1 MTTYLDEWGL
11 TADDDNFHPRND
23 DPWWTETFWLAWFV
37 PDRKLIG
44 YIYPIFRPN
53 VGVQGGGVMVY
64 DDTGDLEWQ
73 MPVYDFDWHRQFDPS
88 ADLRDITLGSGLTIR
103 CLEPARKF
111 EVTYSSRDITLHLVA
126 QAAIKPLV
134 TLGTPPFN
142 KGHIDQICHVT
153 GEMTLKGETIPV
165 DCLSMRDRS
174 WGPRQDGRQ
183 PTVGYEY
190 ATQDPDNAFL
200 AVSVCDKEEAYK
212 ADPVYTV
219 TTGFLMR
226 DGVWSRVCGGTRTAE
241 RDIEGHPLV
250 VRIEAVDEL
259 GRTISAVG
267 RAANTYRAKSY
278 PSMLC
283 LQALME
289 FEFDGRRGW
298 GEVQDCW
305 HPRRW
310 RDRLEAL
317 TTSGAVQ
324 P

>member
-1 MTTYLDEWGL
+1 
-11 TADDDNFHPRND
+11 
-23 DPWWTETFWLAWFV
+23 
-37 PDRKLIG
+37 
-44 YIYPIFRPN
+44 
-53 VGVQGGGVMVY
+53 
-64 DDTGDLEWQ
+64 
-73 MPVYDFDWHRQFDPS
+73 
-88 ADLRDITLGSGLTIR
+88 
-103 CLEPARKF
+103 
-111 EVTYSSRDITLHLVA
+111 
-126 QAAIKPLV
+126 
-134 TLGTPPFN
+134 
-142 KGHIDQICHVT
+142 
-153 GEMTLKGETIPV
+153 
-165 DCLSMRDRS
+165 
-174 WGPRQDGRQ
+174 
-183 PTVGYEY
+183 VGYEY

-200 AVSVCDKEEAYK
+200 AVSVCDKDEAYK
-212 ADPVYTV
+212 AHPVYTV

-241 RDIEGHPLV
+241 RDTEGHPLV
-250 VRIEAVDEL
+250 VHIEAVDEL

-317 TTSGAVQ
+317 KTMGAVQ
-324 P
+324 S